1 MAFIASTSNIGALGN
16 TQNGLTALAG
26 GGVGTLS
33 TAVKLSTFSVIG
45 TCATAADSAILP
57 DGASQGTLVFVRNN
71 GAAACA
77 VFPNTGATINGGTA
91 TTGSVS
97 VTNAKG
103 AIFYQV
109 GTDGLAWATAALAA

>member
-1 MAFIASTSNIGALGN
+1 MAFVPTAQVIPAVGGTSVGI
-16 TQNGLTALAG
+16 TALAG
-26 GGVGTLS
+26 GGASAS
-33 TAVKLSTFSVIG
+33 TPVLGAFNVIG
-45 TCATAADSAILP
+45 TCATAADSTILP
-57 DGASQGTLVFVRNN
+57 AGLPQGSVVFVRNN

-77 VFPNTGATINGGTA
+77 VFPNTGASINGGTV

-109 GTDGLAWATAALAA
+109 GTDGLTWATAALAA